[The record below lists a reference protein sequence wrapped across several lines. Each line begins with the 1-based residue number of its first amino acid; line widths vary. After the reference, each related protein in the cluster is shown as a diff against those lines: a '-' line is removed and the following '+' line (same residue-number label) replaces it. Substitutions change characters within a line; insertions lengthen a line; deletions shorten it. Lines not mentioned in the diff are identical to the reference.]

1 MSEISNLN
9 PKAVWQFFDEICSIP
24 HPSHKEARL
33 SKHLQEFG
41 KKLGLETLVD
51 EYGNVLIRKPASAGY
66 EKCESLLFQSHI
78 DMVCEKNSDV
88 DFDFDNDG
96 IQPYI
101 DGEWVKAKGTTL
113 GADDGIGVAYQMAI
127 LADNSFKHGPIEC
140 LFTVDEEVGL
150 LGAHVLKEDWIKSTM
165 LVNLDSEDQGEFCIG
180 CAGGVNTVAKYDQSL
195 QSPAKDYLFMQIK
208 VGGLIGGHSGV
219 DIDKNRGNAI
229 KILAELINRISAEG
243 DVVIASIDGGNL
255 HNAIPREASA
265 TIGVE
270 YKIKETARVIT
281 NVFIAEKQ
289 SELSSDEKLD
299 IELSTTDKAESV
311 FAPAVSKSLIK
322 GLLAC
327 PHGVLKMSEDIPGLV
342 ETSTNLASVKMIGN
356 EIVIETSQRSSVSAE
371 KENIRKMVYD
381 AFASNG
387 ASSVES
393 DEGYPGWKPN
403 VNSKIKNIAVDTY
416 EKLFNVTPNVGAI
429 HAGLECGLIIEKYP
443 ELDMISIGPTIIG
456 NHSPAEK
463 VSIPTVEMTWRHV
476 LAIIDTVCNS

>member
-9 PKAVWQFFDEICSIP
+9 PKAVWQYFDEICAIP
-24 HPSHKEARL
+24 HPSHKEAKL

-51 EYGNVLIRKPASAGY
+51 EYGNVMIRKPASAGC

-88 DFDFDNDG
+88 AFDFDNDG

-127 LADNSFKHGPIEC
+127 LADNSMKHGPIEC

-180 CAGGVNTVAKYDQSL
+180 CAGGVNTVAKYNQNL
-195 QSPAKDYLFMQIK
+195 QKPEKDYLFMTIK
-208 VGGLIGGHSGV
+208 VSGLVGGHSGV
-219 DIDKNRGNAI
+219 DIDKKRGNAI

-255 HNAIPREASA
+255 HNAIPREAVA

-281 NVFIAEKQ
+281 NMYIAEKQ
-289 SELSSDEKLD
+289 SELVGETLD
-299 IELSTTDKAESV
+299 IDLSTTDKVDSV
-311 FAPAVSKSLIK
+311 FAQATSKSLIK
-322 GLLAC
+322 ALLVC
-327 PHGVLKMSEDIPGLV
+327 PHGVKKMSEDIPGLV
-342 ETSTNLASVKMIGN
+342 ETSTNLASVKMIGD
-356 EIVIETSQRSSVSAE
+356 EIVIETSQRSSVTEE
-371 KENIRKMVYD
+371 KEIIRKSVYD

-443 ELDMISIGPTIIG
+443 NLDMISVGPTIIG

-463 VSIPTVEMTWRHV
+463 VEISTVVMTWKHV
-476 LAIIDTVCNS
+476 LAIIDVVANS

>member
-9 PKAVWQFFDEICSIP
+9 PKAVWQYFDEICAIP
-24 HPSHKEARL
+24 HPSHKEEKL

-51 EYGNVLIRKPASAGY
+51 EYGNVMIRKPASAGC

-88 DFDFDNDG
+88 AFDFDNDG

-150 LGAHVLKEDWIKSTM
+150 LGAHVLKEDWIKSSM

-180 CAGGVNTVAKYDQSL
+180 CAGGVNTVAKYNQNL
-195 QSPAKDYLFMQIK
+195 QAPDKDYLFMTLK
-208 VGGLIGGHSGV
+208 VSGLIGGHSGV
-219 DIDKNRGNAI
+219 DIDKKRGNAI
-229 KILAELINRISAEG
+229 KILAELINKISAEG

-289 SELSSDEKLD
+289 NELVGETLNIDLE
-299 IELSTTDKAESV
+299 TTDKAENV
-311 FAPAVSKSLIK
+311 FASATSKSLIK
-322 GLLAC
+322 ALLAC
-327 PHGVLKMSEDIPGLV
+327 PHGVKKMSEDIPGLV
-342 ETSTNLASVKMIGN
+342 ETSTNLASVKMIGS
-356 EIVIETSQRSSVSAE
+356 EIVIETSQRSSVTEE
-371 KENIRKMVYD
+371 KEIIRKSVYD

-387 ASSVES
+387 ANSVES

-443 ELDMISIGPTIIG
+443 NLDMISVGPTIIG

-463 VSIPTVEMTWRHV
+463 CQISTVEMTWKHV
-476 LAIIDTVCNS
+476 LAIIDVVANS

>member
-9 PKAVWQFFDEICSIP
+9 PKAVWQYFDEICAIP
-24 HPSHKEARL
+24 HPSHKEAKL

-51 EYGNVLIRKPASAGY
+51 EYGNVMIRKPASAGC

-88 DFDFDNDG
+88 AFDFDNDG

-150 LGAHVLKEDWIKSTM
+150 LGAHVLKEDWIKSSM

-180 CAGGVNTVAKYDQSL
+180 CAGGVNTVAKYKQNL
-195 QSPAKDYLFMQIK
+195 QKPAKDYLFMTLK
-208 VGGLIGGHSGV
+208 VSGLVGGHSGV
-219 DIDKNRGNAI
+219 DIDKKRGNAI

-270 YKIKETARVIT
+270 FKIKETARVIT
-281 NVFIAEKQ
+281 NMYIAEKQ
-289 SELSSDEKLD
+289 SELVGETLD
-299 IELSTTDKAESV
+299 IDLSTTDKVDSV
-311 FAPAVSKSLIK
+311 FASATSKSLIK
-322 GLLAC
+322 ALLAC
-327 PHGVLKMSEDIPGLV
+327 PHGVKKMSEDIPGLV
-342 ETSTNLASVKMIGN
+342 ETSTNLASVKMIGD
-356 EIVIETSQRSSVSAE
+356 EIVIETSQRSSVTEE
-371 KENIRKMVYD
+371 KEIIRKSVYD

-443 ELDMISIGPTIIG
+443 NLDMISVGPTIIG

-463 VSIPTVEMTWRHV
+463 VEISTVEMTWKHV
-476 LAIIDTVCNS
+476 LAIIDAIRNS

>member
-9 PKAVWQFFDEICSIP
+9 PKAVWQYFDEICAIP
-24 HPSHKEARL
+24 HPSHKEAKL

-51 EYGNVLIRKPASAGY
+51 EYGNVMIRKPASAGC

-88 DFDFDNDG
+88 AFDFDNDG

-150 LGAHVLKEDWIKSTM
+150 LGAHVLKENWIKSSM

-180 CAGGVNTVAKYDQSL
+180 CAGGVNTVAKYKQNL
-195 QSPAKDYLFMQIK
+195 QKPAKDYLFMTLK
-208 VGGLIGGHSGV
+208 VSGLVGGHSGV
-219 DIDKNRGNAI
+219 DIDKKRGNAI

-270 YKIKETARVIT
+270 FKIKETARVIT
-281 NVFIAEKQ
+281 NMYIAEKQ
-289 SELSSDEKLD
+289 SELVGETLD
-299 IELSTTDKAESV
+299 IDLSTTDKVDSV
-311 FAPAVSKSLIK
+311 FASATSKSLIK
-322 GLLAC
+322 ALLAC
-327 PHGVLKMSEDIPGLV
+327 PHGVKKMSEDIPGLV
-342 ETSTNLASVKMIGN
+342 ETSTNLASVKMIGD
-356 EIVIETSQRSSVSAE
+356 EIVIETSQRSSVTEE
-371 KENIRKMVYD
+371 KEIIRKLVYD

-443 ELDMISIGPTIIG
+443 NLDMISVGPTIIG

-463 VSIPTVEMTWRHV
+463 VEISTVEMTWKHV
-476 LAIIDTVCNS
+476 LAIIEAIRNS

>member
-9 PKAVWQFFDEICSIP
+9 PKAVWKYFDEICSIP
-24 HPSHKEARL
+24 HPSHKEAKL

-51 EYGNVLIRKPASAGY
+51 EYGNVLIRKPASAGC

-88 DFDFDNDG
+88 AFDFDNDG

-127 LADNSFKHGPIEC
+127 LADNSFEHGPIEC

-180 CAGGVNTVAKYDQSL
+180 CAGGVNTVAKYSQNL
-195 QSPAKDYLFMQIK
+195 QKPDKDYLFMTIK
-208 VGGLIGGHSGV
+208 VSGLIGGHSGV

-270 YKIKETARVIT
+270 FKIKETARVIT
-281 NVFIAEKQ
+281 NMYIAEKQ
-289 SELSSDEKLD
+289 NELIGETLEID
-299 IELSTTDKAESV
+299 LSTTDKAETV
-311 FAPAVSKSLIK
+311 FAPSISKSLIK
-322 GLLAC
+322 AILAC

-342 ETSTNLASVKMIGN
+342 ETSTNLASVKMIGDD
-356 EIVIETSQRSSVSAE
+356 IVFETSQRSSVTEE
-371 KENIRKMVYD
+371 KEKIRKMVYD

-416 EKLFNVTPNVGAI
+416 KKLFNVTPNVGAI

-443 ELDMISIGPTIIG
+443 KLDMISIGPTIIG

-463 VSIPTVEMTWRHV
+463 VSIPTVEMTWKHV
-476 LAIIDTVCNS
+476 LAIIDTIRNS

>member
-9 PKAVWQFFDEICSIP
+9 PKAVWQYFDEICAIP
-24 HPSHKEARL
+24 HPSHKEAKL

-51 EYGNVLIRKPASAGY
+51 EYGNVMIRKPASAGC

-88 DFDFDNDG
+88 AFDFDNDG

-150 LGAHVLKEDWIKSTM
+150 LGAHVLKEDWIKSSM

-180 CAGGVNTVAKYDQSL
+180 CAGGVNTVAKYKQNL
-195 QSPAKDYLFMQIK
+195 QKPAKDYLFMTLK
-208 VGGLIGGHSGV
+208 VSGLVGGHSGV
-219 DIDKNRGNAI
+219 DIDKKRGNAI

-281 NVFIAEKQ
+281 NMYIAEKQ
-289 SELSSDEKLD
+289 SELVGETLD
-299 IELSTTDKAESV
+299 IDLSTTDKVDSV
-311 FAPAVSKSLIK
+311 FAPATSKSLIK
-322 GLLAC
+322 ALLAC
-327 PHGVLKMSEDIPGLV
+327 PHGVKKMSEDIPDLV
-342 ETSTNLASVKMIGN
+342 ETSTNLASVKMIGD
-356 EIVIETSQRSSVSAE
+356 EIVIETSQRSSVTEE
-371 KENIRKMVYD
+371 KEIIRKSVYD

-443 ELDMISIGPTIIG
+443 NLDMISIGPTIIG

-463 VSIPTVEMTWRHV
+463 VEISTVEMTWKHV
-476 LAIIDTVCNS
+476 LAIIDAIRNS

>member
-9 PKAVWQFFDEICSIP
+9 PKAVWQYFDEICAIP
-24 HPSHKEARL
+24 HPSHKEEKL

-51 EYGNVLIRKPASAGY
+51 EYGNVMIRKPASAGC

-88 DFDFDNDG
+88 AFDFDNDG

-150 LGAHVLKEDWIKSTM
+150 LGAHVLKEDWIKSSM

-180 CAGGVNTVAKYDQSL
+180 CAGGVNTVAKYNQNL
-195 QSPAKDYLFMQIK
+195 QAPDKDYLFMTLK
-208 VGGLIGGHSGV
+208 VSGLIGGHSGV
-219 DIDKNRGNAI
+219 DIDKKRGNAI
-229 KILAELINRISAEG
+229 KILAELINKIYAEG

-281 NVFIAEKQ
+281 NVFIADKQ
-289 SELSSDEKLD
+289 NELVGETLNIDLE
-299 IELSTTDKAESV
+299 TTDKAEKV
-311 FAPAVSKSLIK
+311 FASTTSKSLIK
-322 GLLAC
+322 ALLAC
-327 PHGVLKMSEDIPGLV
+327 PHGVKKMSEDIPGLV

-356 EIVIETSQRSSVSAE
+356 EIVIETSQRSSVTEE
-371 KENIRKMVYD
+371 KEIIRKSVYD

-387 ASSVES
+387 ANSVES

-443 ELDMISIGPTIIG
+443 NLDMISVGPTIIG

-463 VSIPTVEMTWRHV
+463 CQISTVEMTWKHV
-476 LAIIDTVCNS
+476 LAIIDVVANS

>member
-9 PKAVWQFFDEICSIP
+9 PKAVWQYFDEICAIP
-24 HPSHKEARL
+24 HPSHKEAKL

-51 EYGNVLIRKPASAGY
+51 EYGNVMIRKPASAGC

-88 DFDFDNDG
+88 AFDFDNDG

-150 LGAHVLKEDWIKSTM
+150 LGAHVLKEDWIKSSM

-180 CAGGVNTVAKYDQSL
+180 CAGGVNTVAKYKQNL
-195 QSPAKDYLFMQIK
+195 QKPAKDYLFMTLK
-208 VGGLIGGHSGV
+208 VSGLVGGHSGV
-219 DIDKNRGNAI
+219 DIDKKRGNAI

-270 YKIKETARVIT
+270 FKIKETARVIT
-281 NVFIAEKQ
+281 NMYIAEKQ
-289 SELSSDEKLD
+289 SELVGETLD
-299 IELSTTDKAESV
+299 IDLSTTDKVDSV
-311 FAPAVSKSLIK
+311 FAPASSKSLIK
-322 GLLAC
+322 ALLAC
-327 PHGVLKMSEDIPGLV
+327 PHGVKKMSEDIPGLV
-342 ETSTNLASVKMIGN
+342 ETSTNLASVKMIGD
-356 EIVIETSQRSSVSAE
+356 EIVIETSQRSSVTEE
-371 KENIRKMVYD
+371 KEIIRKSVYD

-443 ELDMISIGPTIIG
+443 NLDMISVGPTIIG

-463 VSIPTVEMTWRHV
+463 VEISTVEMTWKHV
-476 LAIIDTVCNS
+476 LAIIDAIRNS